1 MMYEELEYEFTE
13 FKRDIDE
20 GSLKFSRYFDEDDY
34 EDEYSHNEIDE
45 YQSKFIDKV
54 KEYIH
59 ENYPNKYIVVGG
71 WCVFVMTIEEA
82 KERKCLRYKSL
93 IVK

>member
-1 MMYEELEYEFTE
+1 MYEELEYEFAE

-20 GSLKFSRYFDEDDY
+20 GCLTFGRYFDEDDY

-45 YQSKFIDKV
+45 FQVKFIDKV
-54 KEYIH
+54 KEYLH
-59 ENYPNKYIVVGG
+59 EKAPGEYVVTGG
-71 WCVFVMTIEEA
+71 WCVFVMRIEEA
-82 KERKCLRYKSL
+82 KKRKMMKIDDY